1 MPTKDPNNWESFLR
15 WLPLVIIGLFAGVAK
30 YASDIQAGKL
40 HFSVGLFLCQVL
52 VSMFAGWIGGLL
64 CLSSGLS
71 LELTCVG
78 AGLAGYGGGAVL
90 NAIWRGFFASKLAKM
105 ELNLFAS

>member
-15 WLPLVIIGLFAGVAK
+15 WLPLVVIGLFAGVAK

-90 NAIWRGFFASKLAKM
+90 NAIWRGFFASKLGIKSD
-105 ELNLFAS
+105 EN